1 MDINLFWTAFGAIG
15 GTVGALATA
24 VAVIVALW
32 QTKYSQKKKLK
43 LSFYSGIA
51 VMIENKE
58 YLFVGISIAN
68 VGNRDV
74 VIQNWGW
81 CLDNK
86 ELMLVHPILDFPLNQ
101 MQVQLPYKLSIEEQ
115 ITLYLPKD
123 NFLMNISENIQ
134 KKTLKANKPI
144 KFWVLDSTGKNH
156 YFFSQATA
164 NEMLLKTIQLN

>member
-1 MDINLFWTAFGAIG
+1 MDMNLFWTAFGAIG

-43 LSFYSGIA
+43 LSFSSGIA
-51 VMIENKE
+51 AMIGNKD

-68 VGNRDV
+68 IGNRDV
-74 VIQNWGW
+74 VIKNWGW

-86 ELMLVHPILDFPLNQ
+86 ELMLVYPVLDFPLNQ

-115 ITLYLPKD
+115 ITLYMPKD
-123 NFLMNISENIQ
+123 KFLLNVSENIQ

-156 YFFSQATA
+156 YVFSQTTA
-164 NEMLLKTIQLN
+164 NEMIS